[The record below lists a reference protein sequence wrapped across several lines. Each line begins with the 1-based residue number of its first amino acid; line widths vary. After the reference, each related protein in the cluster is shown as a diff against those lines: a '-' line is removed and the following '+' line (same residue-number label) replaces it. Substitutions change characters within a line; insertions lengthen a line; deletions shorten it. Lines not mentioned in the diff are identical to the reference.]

1 MKLFAS
7 LTSPYARKVRIALL
21 EKRIDCQ
28 LEVINPWDDS
38 VALKGINPLGK
49 VPTLLLDDGTVLY
62 DSRVI
67 VEYLDALSPVS
78 KLLPGD
84 TRGLMQVK
92 RWQALADGIL
102 DAGTAVFHER
112 KRPTTEQSDSAARR
126 QYGKIEAGLEAL
138 SLELADRPWCY
149 GNGMTLADISVGAC
163 LGWLSLRLPELE
175 WRTRYPNLE
184 LLFDKLETR
193 QSFIDT
199 VPPVV

>member
-1 MKLFAS
+1 M
-7 LTSPYARKVRIALL
+7 
-21 EKRIDCQ
+21 
-28 LEVINPWDDS
+28 
-38 VALKGINPLGK
+38 
-49 VPTLLLDDGTVLY
+49 
-62 DSRVI
+62 
-67 VEYLDALSPVS
+67 
-78 KLLPGD
+78 
-84 TRGLMQVK
+84 
-92 RWQALADGIL
+92 
-102 DAGTAVFHER
+102 FHER
-112 KRPTTEQSDSAARR
+112 KRPATEQSDSAARR
-126 QYGKIEAGLEAL
+126 QYGKIESGLEAL